1 MLYNY
6 IFFKLYKW
14 SRRSGWYILGPQ
26 GALTLLTLSI
36 FYNAYL
42 ILFLLDL
49 FKISRFDSKYIYSPT
64 AKILIVVFVSM
75 YLYNNLHFYW
85 INKWKEIVIYF
96 NNNEASSKIR
106 LLSNTYIIF
115 SVVSFLIISIY
126 SMFFK

>member
-36 FYNAYL
+36 FYNAYF
-42 ILFLLDL
+42 ILFLLGL
-49 FKISRFDSKYIYSPT
+49 FKISTFDIKFIYSPST
-64 AKILIVVFVSM
+64 KILIVVSVSM
-75 YLYNNLHFYW
+75 YLFNNLYFYW
-85 INKWKEIVIYF
+85 INKWKEIINYY
-96 NNNEASSKIR
+96 NNYKVSSKMR
-106 LLSNTYIIF
+106 FLSNTYIIF
-115 SVVSFLIISIY
+115 SVTSFLIISIY